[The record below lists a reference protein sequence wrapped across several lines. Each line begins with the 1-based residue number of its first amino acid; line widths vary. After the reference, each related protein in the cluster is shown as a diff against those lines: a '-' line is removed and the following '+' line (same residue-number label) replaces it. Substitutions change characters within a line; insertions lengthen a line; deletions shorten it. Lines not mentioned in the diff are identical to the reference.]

1 MYNTRSIKDKNV
13 DEIKRKSSKTTIIVK
28 NHLAVK
34 NKQIANTLSKAE
46 REQKITYER
55 TKPIKSENPNSFG
68 IEYEIPILTI
78 KKDDFKNL
86 KNNGEYSK
94 NILTLD
100 AEPFISEDFRDGGKR
115 DIYIEFISKP
125 MRFNNLEFIKNDS
138 EERETE
144 YDDYEW
150 YKKENKSVR
159 MGSMSRILG
168 QRSKFR
174 FLEHIKYICRTYF
187 DKYNLNEYNG
197 TPQITFGIE
206 LKRLP
211 KLYREVCH
219 LMHKTLK
226 DNKCIDYYFFYT

>member
-138 EERETE
+138 EERIGGTIASSL
-144 YDDYEW
+144 YAIMQG
-150 YKKENKSVR
+150 VQIL
-159 MGSMSRILG
+159 RI
-168 QRSKFR
+168 
-174 FLEHIKYICRTYF
+174 H
-187 DKYNLNEYNG
+187 NVN
-197 TPQITFGIE
+197 E
-206 LKRLP
+206 LKQSIKVFN
-211 KLYREVCH
+211 KLI
-219 LMHKTLK
+219 KS
-226 DNKCIDYYFFYT
+226 